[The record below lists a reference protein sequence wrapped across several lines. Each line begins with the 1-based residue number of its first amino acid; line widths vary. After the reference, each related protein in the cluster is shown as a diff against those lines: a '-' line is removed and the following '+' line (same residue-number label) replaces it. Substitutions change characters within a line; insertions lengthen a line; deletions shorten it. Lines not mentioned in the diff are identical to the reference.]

1 MLLVAVLLI
10 SNNAIFKTGNITKDK
25 KKHLIMMMGSI
36 HHDINVYMHGPNEK
50 ALQYIKQK
58 YIEIKGE
65 KKQIHI

>member
-1 MLLVAVLLI
+1 
-10 SNNAIFKTGNITKDK
+10 
-25 KKHLIMMMGSI
+25 MMMGSI